1 MSYYSQQNFFADVSG
16 LNDAESKVAVST
28 MTTSKPFI
36 YLVQTEQC
44 LPQNLASSARIG
56 NSKTCN
62 CDVIVLSFKEEC
74 QDKNS
79 SHISYI
85 FAKETSW
92 TQGRNLLYFVA
103 KERIPRYH
111 YYIFMDDDL
120 DIEFNMYSSE
130 EMKKMPPNRAF
141 EQWLLD
147 DEPAIGIVEDAHIRL
162 AEKLLERWERICKNT
177 DSTIVIPAILFDAN
191 FNAFHHQAI
200 EHILPYESQ
209 YDRDS
214 WWLSQYLLVYSAEVM
229 FRGQVLENIALT
241 VRNPKHRDY
250 PRGLEKMDEIRP
262 SYIEEIRKKTP
273 RAYQNC
279 SLFETLKSSNFLPY
293 LKSTDTYC
301 LNRTHRYPIVPFSH
315 FKERC

>member
-1 MSYYSQQNFFADVSG
+1 MTS
-16 LNDAESKVAVST
+16 ST
-28 MTTSKPFI
+28 
-36 YLVQTEQC
+36 
-44 LPQNLASSARIG
+44 RIG
-56 NSKTCN
+56 DSRTCN
-62 CDVIVLSFKEEC
+62 CDVIALSFKEEC

-85 FAKETSW
+85 FANETSW

-120 DIEFNMYSSE
+120 DLRFNMYSSE
-130 EMKKMPPNRAF
+130 EMKEMPPNRVF
-141 EQWLLD
+141 QQWLLD
-147 DEPAIGIVEDAHIRL
+147 DEPAIGIMEDLGTHP
-162 AEKLLERWERICKNT
+162 AEKLLERWARICK
-177 DSTIVIPAILFDAN
+177 STESTLVIPAIYFDAN

-200 EHILPYESQ
+200 EHIFPYESQ

-214 WWLSQYLLVYSAEVM
+214 WWLSQHLLIYYAEVM
-229 FRGQVLENIALT
+229 FRGQVLANIALT
-241 VRNPKHRDY
+241 AFNHNHRCYPK
-250 PRGLEKMDEIRP
+250 GFKKMNEIRV
-262 SYIEEIRKKTP
+262 SYIEKIRKKT

-293 LKSTDTYC
+293 LESTDTYC